1 MRFLLDSSPVSTTHP
16 AVQFCSSFFC
26 KVDYDTLIS
35 SALAVIVTVGLSF
48 YVARRLQTRRPG
60 KLQMVF
66 EFLLGYIK
74 DLVRD
79 NVGAEAANDLN
90 PVAIPIAMTIF
101 FYILVAN
108 WLDFFPLAKPFV
120 PAMSDLNQTLAMAIV
135 VFLVVQ
141 WYSFKSLG
149 FRGFFSK
156 YLRLAKMMPW
166 WMQYP
171 VFPLWVF
178 LSLLEDLIKP
188 VTLSL
193 RLFGNIFAGVVMV
206 ELLGAFFQ
214 IGSGV
219 IAHGVFGTLGVMMLV
234 AWKAFDVFLI
244 GAIQAF
250 IFMLLTIIYFGMAR
264 EGLEEEG
271 HGAQH
276 AEAA

>member
-1 MRFLLDSSPVSTTHP
+1 MRFLTDSSPVSTTHP
-16 AVQFCSSFFC
+16 AVQICNSFFC
-26 KVDYDTLIS
+26 KINHDTVIS
-35 SALAVIVTVGLSF
+35 SLLAAIVTVGLGL

-74 DLVRD
+74 ELVRD
-79 NVGAEAANDLN
+79 NVGAEAADDLM
-90 PVAIPIAMTIF
+90 PVAVPIACTIF

-108 WLDFFPLAKPFV
+108 WLDFLPLTKPFV
-120 PAMSDLNQTLAMAIV
+120 PANSDWNQALAMALV

-149 FRGFFSK
+149 FGGFFYK
-156 YLRLAKMMPW
+156 FTKPFEMPI
-166 WMQYP
+166 
-171 VFPLWVF
+171 VVRILFIPLNLV
-178 LSLLEDLIKP
+178 EELIKP
-188 VTLSL
+188 ITLSL

-214 IGSGV
+214 LGSGAV
-219 IAHGVFGTLGVMMLV
+219 AHGVFGTLGVVMLI

-271 HGAQH
+271 HGSH
-276 AEAA
+276 AAAA

>member
-1 MRFLLDSSPVSTTHP
+1 LGGGKMRFLLDSSPVSTTHP
-16 AVQFCSSFFC
+16 AVQFCNSFVC
-26 KVDYDTLIS
+26 KIDYDTLIS
-35 SALAVIVTVGLSF
+35 SVLAVIVTLGIGF
-48 YVARRLQTRRPG
+48 YVARRLRTRRPG
-60 KLQMVF
+60 RLQMVF

-79 NVGAEAANDLN
+79 NVGAEAADELM
-90 PVAIPIAMTIF
+90 PVAVPIACTLC

-108 WLDFFPLAKPFV
+108 WLDFFPLTEPFV
-120 PAMSDLNQTLAMAIV
+120 PANSDLNQTAAMAVV

-149 FRGFFSK
+149 FGGFFYK
-156 YLRLAKMMPW
+156 FTKPFEMNIIIRIL
-166 WMQYP
+166 
-171 VFPLWVF
+171 FIPLNIV
-178 LSLLEDLIKP
+178 EELIKP

-219 IAHGVFGTLGVMMLV
+219 IAHGVFGTLGVIMLV

-271 HGAQH
+271 HASH
-276 AEAA
+276 AKAA

>member
-16 AVQFCSSFFC
+16 AVQFCGSFFC
-26 KVDYDTLIS
+26 KIDYDTLIS
-35 SALAVIVTVGLSF
+35 SVLAVIVTLGIGLF
-48 YVARRLQTRRPG
+48 VARRLQTRRPG

-79 NVGAEAANDLN
+79 NVGAEAADDLN

-108 WLDFFPLAKPFV
+108 WLDFLPLTSPLV
-120 PAMSDLNQTLAMAIV
+120 PANSDWNQALAMAIV

-149 FRGFFSK
+149 FRGFFYK
-156 YLRLAKMMPW
+156 FTKPFEMALPIRII
-166 WMQYP
+166 
-171 VFPLWVF
+171 FIPLNLV
-178 LSLLEDLIKP
+178 EELIKP
-188 VTLSL
+188 ITLSL

-219 IAHGVFGTLGVMMLV
+219 IAHGVFGTLGVVMLV
-234 AWKAFDVFLI
+234 AWKTFDVFLI

-264 EGLEEEG
+264 EGSEEEG
-271 HGAQH
+271 HGAHH

>member
-1 MRFLLDSSPVSTTHP
+1 MDSSPVSTTNP
-16 AVQFCSSFFC
+16 AVQFCNSFFC
-26 KVDYDTLIS
+26 KIDYDTLIS
-35 SALAVIVTVGLSF
+35 SALAVIVTLGLGF

-79 NVGAEAANDLN
+79 NVGAEAAEGLN

-108 WLDFFPLAKPFV
+108 WLDFFPLTKPFV

-135 VFLVVQ
+135 VFLAVQ

-149 FRGFFSK
+149 FGGFFYK
-156 YLRLAKMMPW
+156 FTKPFEMALPIRIL
-166 WMQYP
+166 
-171 VFPLWVF
+171 FIPLNLV
-178 LSLLEDLIKP
+178 EELIKP

-214 IGSGV
+214 IGSGT
-219 IAHGVFGTLGVMMLV
+219 IAHGVFGTLGVALLV

-271 HGAQH
+271 HGAH
-276 AEAA
+276 NAEAA